1 MRLDL
6 LFAVVALL
14 AFGITGIVY
23 KIATAHIDP
32 ISLTFFVYVLATVF
46 TALVWLF
53 TPDKHIITR
62 AGLTWVVL
70 AAFFAVIGMIAYM
83 VALQVGEVSIVTPI
97 RDLAVVVTVLL
108 AIFVL
113 GEHVTVTKALG
124 LLFGIAAVVLL
135 SLGR

>member
-14 AFGITGIVY
+14 AFGVTGIVY
-23 KIATAHIDP
+23 KLATVHLDP
-32 ISLTFFVYVLATVF
+32 ISLTFFVYVLATIF

-53 TPDKHIITR
+53 TPDKRITG
-62 AGLTWVVL
+62 AGLTWVVI
-70 AAFFAVIGMIAYM
+70 AAFFASIGMIAYM

-113 GEHVTVTKALG
+113 GEHVTVTKVLG

-135 SLGR
+135 SLGS